1 MRQCDNTPGGFRRPL
16 LHGAAWE
23 REHPRGPADVAHWCG
38 AAEGAAEGAGEGA
51 AAGALWV
58 APLAGDALVFYSG
71 RPDGAP
77 LRAPFAPR
85 VLSDCHVRKTATEY
99 DRKPGIKW
107 LGCNAK

>member
-1 MRQCDNTPGGFRRPL
+1 MKRQCDNAPGGFRRPL
-16 LHGAAWE
+16 LHGATWE
-23 REHPRGPADVAHWCG
+23 RDHPRGPADVAHWCG
-38 AAEGAAEGAGEGA
+38 AAHDAAEGAA
-51 AAGALWV
+51 ALLV

-85 VLSDCHVRKTATEY
+85 VIPDCHFRKTATAY

-107 LGCNAK
+107 LSCNAK